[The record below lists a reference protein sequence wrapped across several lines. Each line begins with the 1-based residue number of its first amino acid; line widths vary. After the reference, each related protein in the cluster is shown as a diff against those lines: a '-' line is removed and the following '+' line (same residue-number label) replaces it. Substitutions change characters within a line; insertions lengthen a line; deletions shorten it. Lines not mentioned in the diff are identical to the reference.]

1 MKILGIK
8 TQPVNKQLKYLQIL
22 EILQPSLKLTET
34 ENRYLAFFLQEKENL
49 DKVPEPHR
57 SELLF
62 SDKVRKKSKEV
73 LEIKTSQANVLFASL
88 KKKGIIKQTDNG
100 YQLAGI
106 FNAIDKDTTEIVY
119 KLSFT

>member
-1 MKILGIK
+1 M
-8 TQPVNKQLKYLQIL
+8 KYLQIL

-88 KKKGIIKQTDNG
+88 KKKGIIKQTDSG

-119 KLSFT
+119 KLSFI

>member
-1 MKILGIK
+1 M
-8 TQPVNKQLKYLQIL
+8 
-22 EILQPSLKLTET
+22 QPSLKLTET

-49 DKVPEPHR
+49 DKVPEPHK

-73 LEIKTSQANVLFASL
+73 LQIKTSQANVLFASL
-88 KKKGIIKQTDNG
+88 KKKGIIKQVDTGG

-106 FNAIDKDTTEIVY
+106 FNAIDRETTEIVY
-119 KLSFT
+119 KLNFT

>member
-1 MKILGIK
+1 M
-8 TQPVNKQLKYLQIL
+8 
-22 EILQPSLKLTET
+22 
-34 ENRYLAFFLQEKENL
+34 AFFLQEKENL

-73 LEIKTSQANVLFASL
+73 LGIKTSQANVLFSSL
-88 KKKGIIKQTDNG
+88 RKKGIIKQNDEG
-100 YQLAGI
+100 MYQLAGI
-106 FNAIDKDTTEIVY
+106 FNAVDRETTEIVY